1 MSTQSSTVYDVLIV
15 GGGPAGLSAAL
26 SLARVLHSVVVFDS
40 GVYRNQKAE
49 HMHTLPTW
57 DHHSP
62 SEYRAAARQELLTRY
77 KTVSFQDTSVSRI
90 VKNEAGLFEA
100 TTADAALWKGKKV
113 ILATGSRDV
122 LLDDIQGYDECW
134 VKGV

>member
-1 MSTQSSTVYDVLIV
+1 MAAQSSALYDVLII

-26 SLARVLHSVVVFDS
+26 SLARILHSVVVFDS

-57 DHHSP
+57 DHRAP
-62 SEYRAAARQELLTRY
+62 SEYRASARQELLTRY
-77 KTVSFQDTSVSRI
+77 KTVTFQNTAVARI
-90 VKNEAGLFEA
+90 AKNEAGVFEA
-100 TTADAALWKGKKV
+100 TTADSGVWKGKKV

-122 LLDDIQGYDECW
+122 LLDEMEGYDECW